1 MNIRTAKFE
10 DLGAIVGIYN
20 QAIAA
25 GQKTAE
31 TKPITIDSR
40 RKWFDY
46 HTADKYPIL
55 IAENENE
62 ITGYLT
68 ISPYRPGRQALR
80 YTAEVSYYVDFDHH
94 GRGIASNLLQH
105 AIGLCPSLNT
115 KTLFA
120 IVLDG
125 NQGSI
130 RLLEKYGFKKWGYLP
145 RVADFDGIEVGH
157 LYYGRRIEKTN
168 SALETMS

>member
-1 MNIRTAKFE
+1 MFGNNVFCFY
-10 DLGAIVGIYN
+10 L
-20 QAIAA
+20 
-25 GQKTAE
+25 
-31 TKPITIDSR
+31 P
-40 RKWFDY
+40 
-46 HTADKYPIL
+46 P
-55 IAENENE
+55 AENENE

-105 AIGLCPSLNT
+105 AIRLCPSLNI

-130 RLLEKYGFKKWGYLP
+130 RLLEKYDFKKWGYLP